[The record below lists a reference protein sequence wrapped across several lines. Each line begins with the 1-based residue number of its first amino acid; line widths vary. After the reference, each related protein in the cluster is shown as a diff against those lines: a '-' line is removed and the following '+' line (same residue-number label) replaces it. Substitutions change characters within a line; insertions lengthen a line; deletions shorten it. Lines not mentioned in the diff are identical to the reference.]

1 MFCWNGGSC
10 GRVDVP
16 ISIISVT
23 DGVMGMGFGGV
34 LLDHEDAVMVVD
46 RRWMTSIVDVM
57 IVGYNFLG

>member
-1 MFCWNGGSC
+1 M
-10 GRVDVP
+10 DVP

-46 RRWMTSIVDVM
+46 IRWMTSIVDVM